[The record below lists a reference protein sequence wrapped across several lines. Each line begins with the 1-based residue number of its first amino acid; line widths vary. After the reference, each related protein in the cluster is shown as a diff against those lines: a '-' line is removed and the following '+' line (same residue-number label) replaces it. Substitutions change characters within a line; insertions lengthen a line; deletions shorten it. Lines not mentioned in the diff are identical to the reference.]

1 MGDEFP
7 DWVPADTEHVSI
19 ADPWDL
25 DYWTRHFQ
33 VNGNRLR
40 RAIACVGTRRVDLL
54 ANLSGNGRTILQ
66 NVEPGDAGATTGAR
80 SATAPSSEAN
90 HDEYDRARR

>member
-1 MGDEFP
+1 MIDELVE
-7 DWVPADTEHVSI
+7 WVPVDTETVSI

-40 RAIACVGTRRVDLL
+40 RAIATVGSRRVDIL
-54 ANLSGNGRTILQ
+54 ANLAGNGRTI
-66 NVEPGDAGATTGAR
+66 R
-80 SATAPSSEAN
+80 
-90 HDEYDRARR
+90 